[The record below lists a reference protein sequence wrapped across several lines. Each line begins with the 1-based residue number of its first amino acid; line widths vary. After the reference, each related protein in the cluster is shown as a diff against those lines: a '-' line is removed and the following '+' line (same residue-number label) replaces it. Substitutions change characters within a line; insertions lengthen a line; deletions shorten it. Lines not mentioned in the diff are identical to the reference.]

1 MEANIPQNVLQ
12 PPLQY
17 TRIIEKLKNIS
28 KNSIISDSK
37 QTPGPARRFKHAGYG
52 FLLLNLIYLALAIFF
67 IPPFNVGFTTL
78 LSLLAF
84 VLLLGVFTY
93 YLFQGKKLLAQFL
106 AVIYGARSVFTAY
119 SFFAGD
125 TFQAVP
131 YFLPCLFITFYLLG
145 RAGWNWP

>member
-1 MEANIPQNVLQ
+1 MLQ
-12 PPLQY
+12 C

-28 KNSIISDSK
+28 KNSIISESK
-37 QTPGPARRFKHAGYG
+37 QITDSSRRFKHAGYG
-52 FLLLNLIYLALAIFF
+52 FLFLNLIYLALAIFF
-67 IPPFNVGFTTL
+67 IPPFNIGLTTL

-84 VLLLGVFTY
+84 VLLLGVLTY
-93 YLFQGKKLLAQFL
+93 YLLQEKKLLAQVL
-106 AVIYGARSVFTAY
+106 AFIYGARSVFTAY

-145 RAGWNWP
+145 RAAWNWP